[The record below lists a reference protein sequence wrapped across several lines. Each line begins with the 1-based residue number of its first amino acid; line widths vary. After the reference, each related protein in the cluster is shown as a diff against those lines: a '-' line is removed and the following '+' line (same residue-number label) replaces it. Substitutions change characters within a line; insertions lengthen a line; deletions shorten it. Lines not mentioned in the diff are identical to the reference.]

1 MVLTV
6 TIASLIVVAIAL
18 VNAYLVY
25 TAPSVEKLQSPYHPI
40 TGTENPMLIDL
51 GGNCWVW
58 HQDGMR
64 HRTDGPAIIHSSGWM
79 RWYEHGETHRL
90 GYPAVIWQNGDR
102 EWWYKGMRHRTD
114 GPAVMY
120 HNGTVEY
127 WINHKEVSEYEIMF
141 TSNNHD
147 YIINY

>member
-6 TIASLIVVAIAL
+6 IIASLIIVAIAL
-18 VNAYLVY
+18 VNTYLVY

-79 RWYEHGETHRL
+79 RWYEHGEIHRL
-90 GYPAVIWQNGDR
+90 GYPAVIWQNGQQ
-102 EWWYKGMRHRTD
+102 EWYKNGKRHRTD
-114 GPAVMY
+114 GPAVLFTD
-120 HNGTVEY
+120 GEGEY
-127 WINHKEVSEYEIMF
+127 WVNDQKLSEYEVMF
-141 TSNNHD
+141 ISNNYD
-147 YIINY
+147 